1 MRKSISA
8 ATTVTATAAA
18 TLALLTLTGCSGD
31 VERTLG
37 LTREAPD
44 EFTVETRAP
53 LSIPPD
59 YTLQPPQP
67 GARRPQELTPQ
78 QAAEA
83 ALAPGAALGAPP
95 PGADSSGQEA
105 LVAAAGAPPPADVRQ
120 KLAAEQHLDEPHQGL
135 TASLMFWKSPPPPG
149 APLDPAAES
158 QRLREDAALGQ
169 PATVGDTQIIQQKK
183 SGGGFLGIF

>member
-1 MRKSISA
+1 MRKSPSA
-8 ATTVTATAAA
+8 ALTVTATAAA
-18 TLALLTLTGCSGD
+18 TLALLSLTGCSGD
-31 VERTLG
+31 VERAFG
-37 LTREAPD
+37 LTRDAPD

-59 YTLQPPQP
+59 YTLNPPQP
-67 GARRPQELTPQ
+67 GARRPQELTAQ

-95 PGADSSGQEA
+95 PGPNTPGQQA
-105 LVAAAGAPPPADVRQ
+105 LVAQAGPAAPADVRQ
-120 KLAAEQHLDEPHQGL
+120 RVAAEQGLDTPSQGL
-135 TASLMFWKSPPPPG
+135 TSQLMFWKSPPVPG

-169 PATVGDTQIIQQKK
+169 PATVGTTPIIQEKK

>member
-1 MRKSISA
+1 MRHSPSA
-8 ATTVTATAAA
+8 AMTVTATAAA
-18 TLALLTLTGCSGD
+18 TLALLSLTGCSGD
-31 VERTLG
+31 VSRTFG

-67 GARRPQELTPQ
+67 GAPRPQELTAQ

-95 PGADSSGQEA
+95 AGPDSAGQQSLIASSGP
-105 LVAAAGAPPPADVRQ
+105 AAPADVRQ
-120 KLAAEQHLDEPHQGL
+120 KIAAEQGLDTPSQGF
-135 TASLMFWKSPPPPG
+135 TSSLMFWKSAPTPG
-149 APLDPAAES
+149 TPLDPVAES
-158 QRLREDAALGQ
+158 KRLRENAALGQ
-169 PATVGDTQIIQQKK
+169 PATVGDTPIIQEKK
-183 SGGGFLGIF
+183 SSGGFLGIF